1 MIKTIASAAKQAVFS
16 KSFLVSWIGVV
27 AIIAVSSIQQILE
40 AFRADELLM
49 IGFHDTFIANALV
62 SDGMTLA
69 LPILAALPFTASF
82 VDDVKSGYI
91 KAYLPRTTR
100 LNYLTSR
107 CVACAVSGGLVLA
120 LGILVSYVISAL
132 VFLPME
138 APLPKDVKAPSY
150 FAELME
156 NIMLFFCSGAFWS
169 CVGLTFATLTSSKY
183 MAYASPFVLYYVLII
198 LYERYFDA
206 LYVLYPKEWTAPT
219 KEWMW
224 GSFGIVLL
232 LLELTIIVCLAF
244 GIAAQRRL
252 SQI

>member
-1 MIKTIASAAKQAVFS
+1 
-16 KSFLVSWIGVV
+16 
-27 AIIAVSSIQQILE
+27 
-40 AFRADELLM
+40 
-49 IGFHDTFIANALV
+49 
-62 SDGMTLA
+62 
-69 LPILAALPFTASF
+69 
-82 VDDVKSGYI
+82 
-91 KAYLPRTTR
+91 
-100 LNYLTSR
+100 
-107 CVACAVSGGLVLA
+107 
-120 LGILVSYVISAL
+120 
-132 VFLPME
+132 ME
-138 APLPKDVKAPSY
+138 ALLPKDVKAPSY

-156 NIMLFFCSGAFWS
+156 NVMLFFCSGAFWS

>member
-1 MIKTIASAAKQAVFS
+1 M
-16 KSFLVSWIGVV
+16 
-27 AIIAVSSIQQILE
+27 
-40 AFRADELLM
+40 
-49 IGFHDTFIANALV
+49 
-62 SDGMTLA
+62 
-69 LPILAALPFTASF
+69 
-82 VDDVKSGYI
+82 
-91 KAYLPRTTR
+91 
-100 LNYLTSR
+100 
-107 CVACAVSGGLVLA
+107 LA

-206 LYVLYPKEWTAPT
+206 LYVLYFNANVRWTFARPRLDGDDTIVQSTPISCCPPGGRTNPLCRPLGGFSFFTKHPKA
-219 KEWMW
+219 
-224 GSFGIVLL
+224 
-232 LLELTIIVCLAF
+232 
-244 GIAAQRRL
+244 
-252 SQI
+252 